1 MELIEIQRRLER
13 LLNQIGGDLPPE
25 QIEDMKEL
33 VQAGEPGVA
42 LENFCTQLFEYE
54 VPVSLAVVAELEE
67 LGRALGVDKKYCA
80 RLPE

>member
-33 VQAGEPGVA
+33 VQPGEPGVA

-67 LGRALGVDKKYCA
+67 LGRALA
-80 RLPE
+80 